1 MLSQDIIL
9 RLLMWL
15 PQIAAFVFAIVMWPK
30 YKNTTQ
36 RNFIYFLGFVLIIEC
51 FGYLLPIL
59 YGVKSGYVY
68 NVYTI
73 ISGLFLLTWFKS
85 ILQTKRL
92 VVIFISIFIVSI
104 SYCLFFQEF
113 GKLWKIPLVVLA
125 IAILICSTVFF
136 SDLLTKNEVVNFKTD
151 QKFWIVTG
159 CLVFYIAY
167 LPLVLLQKYFGLS
180 GIYYRIPITIN
191 ISLLY
196 GFIIKS
202 FLCLKKN

>member
-9 RLLMWL
+9 RLIMWL

-51 FGYLLPIL
+51 LGYLLPIICD
-59 YGVKSGYVY
+59 VKSAYVY
-68 NVYTI
+68 NCYTI
-73 ISGLFLLTWFKS
+73 ISGLFLLIWFKS

-92 VVIFISIFIVSI
+92 VIVFISVFIVSI
-104 SYCLFFQEF
+104 GYCLFFQEF
-113 GKLWKIPLVVLA
+113 GVLWKIPLVVLA

-136 SDLLTKNEVVNFKTD
+136 SDLLAKNEVVNFKTD

-159 CLVFYIAY
+159 CLVFYIGY

-191 ISLLY
+191 ISLMY

>member
-9 RLLMWL
+9 RLIMWL

-36 RNFIYFLGFVLIIEC
+36 RNFIYFLGFVLVIEC
-51 FGYLLPIL
+51 FGYLLPVL

-85 ILQTKRL
+85 ILQTKKL
-92 VVIFISIFIVSI
+92 VIVFISVFIASI
-104 SYCLFFQEF
+104 GYCLFFQAF
-113 GKLWKIPLVVLA
+113 GVLWKIPLVVLA
-125 IAILICSTVFF
+125 ITILICSTVFF

-159 CLVFYIAY
+159 CLVFYISY

-191 ISLLY
+191 IILMF

>member
-9 RLLMWL
+9 RLIMWL
-15 PQIAAFVFAIVMWPK
+15 PQIAAFVLAIVMWPK

-36 RNFIYFLGFVLIIEC
+36 RNFRYFLGFVLVIEC
-51 FGYLLPIL
+51 LGYLLPIICDI
-59 YGVKSGYVY
+59 KSGYVY

-92 VVIFISIFIVSI
+92 VIVFISVFIASI
-104 SYCLFFQEF
+104 GYCLFFQAF
-113 GKLWKIPLVVLA
+113 GVLWKIPLVVLA

-159 CLVFYIAY
+159 CLVFYIGY

-191 ISLLY
+191 IILMF

-202 FLCLKKN
+202 FLCLKKS

>member
-9 RLLMWL
+9 RLIMWL

-36 RNFIYFLGFVLIIEC
+36 RNFIYFLGFVLVIEC

-85 ILQTKRL
+85 ILQTKKL
-92 VVIFISIFIVSI
+92 VIVFIFVFIASI
-104 SYCLFFQEF
+104 SYCLFFQAF
-113 GKLWKIPLVVLA
+113 GVLWKIPLVVLA
-125 IAILICSTVFF
+125 ITILICSTVFF

-159 CLVFYIAY
+159 CLVFYISY

-191 ISLLY
+191 IILMF

>member
-9 RLLMWL
+9 RLIMWL

-36 RNFIYFLGFVLIIEC
+36 RNFIYFLGFVLVIEC

-85 ILQTKRL
+85 ILQTKKL
-92 VVIFISIFIVSI
+92 VIVFISVFIASI
-104 SYCLFFQEF
+104 GYCLFFQAF
-113 GKLWKIPLVVLA
+113 GVLWKIPLVVLA

-159 CLVFYIAY
+159 CLVFYISY

-191 ISLLY
+191 IILMF

>member
-9 RLLMWL
+9 RLIMWL

-36 RNFIYFLGFVLIIEC
+36 RNFIYFLGFVLVIEC

-85 ILQTKRL
+85 ILQTKKL
-92 VVIFISIFIVSI
+92 VIVFISVFIASI
-104 SYCLFFQEF
+104 GYCLFFQAF
-113 GKLWKIPLVVLA
+113 GVLWKIPLVVLA
-125 IAILICSTVFF
+125 ITILICSTVFF

-159 CLVFYIAY
+159 CLVFYISY

-191 ISLLY
+191 IILMF

>member
-9 RLLMWL
+9 RLIMWL

-36 RNFIYFLGFVLIIEC
+36 RNFIYFLGFVLVIEC

-59 YGVKSGYVY
+59 YGVKSAYVY
-68 NVYTI
+68 NTYTI
-73 ISGLFLLTWFKS
+73 ISGLFLLIWFKS

-92 VVIFISIFIVSI
+92 VIVFISVFIASI
-104 SYCLFFQEF
+104 GYCLFFQAF
-113 GKLWKIPLVVLA
+113 GVLWKIPLVVLA

-159 CLVFYIAY
+159 CLVFYISY

-191 ISLLY
+191 IILMF

>member
-9 RLLMWL
+9 RLIMWL

-36 RNFIYFLGFVLIIEC
+36 RNFIYFLGFVLVIEC

-59 YGVKSGYVY
+59 YGVKRGSVY

-85 ILQTKRL
+85 ILQTKKL
-92 VVIFISIFIVSI
+92 VIVFIFVFIASIGYS
-104 SYCLFFQEF
+104 LFFQAF
-113 GKLWKIPLVVLA
+113 GVLWKIPLVVLA

-159 CLVFYIAY
+159 CLVFYISY

-191 ISLLY
+191 IILMF

>member
-9 RLLMWL
+9 RLIMWL

-36 RNFIYFLGFVLIIEC
+36 RNFIYFLGFVLVIEC

-73 ISGLFLLTWFKS
+73 LSGLFLLTWFKS
-85 ILQTKRL
+85 ILQTKKL
-92 VVIFISIFIVSI
+92 VIVFIFVFITSIGYS
-104 SYCLFFQEF
+104 LFFQAF
-113 GKLWKIPLVVLA
+113 SVLWKIPLVVLA
-125 IAILICSTVFF
+125 ITILICSTVFF

-159 CLVFYIAY
+159 CLVFYISY

-180 GIYYRIPITIN
+180 GIYYRIPITIS
-191 ISLLY
+191 IILMF

>member
-59 YGVKSGYVY
+59 YGVKRGYVY

-191 ISLLY
+191 IILMF

>member
-1 MLSQDIIL
+1 MLSKDIIL
-9 RLLMWL
+9 RLIMWL

-36 RNFIYFLGFVLIIEC
+36 RNFIYFLGFVLVIEC

-85 ILQTKRL
+85 ILQTKKL
-92 VVIFISIFIVSI
+92 VIVFIFVFIASI
-104 SYCLFFQEF
+104 SYCLFFQAF
-113 GKLWKIPLVVLA
+113 GVLWKIPLVVLA
-125 IAILICSTVFF
+125 ITILICSTVFF

-159 CLVFYIAY
+159 CLVFYISY

-191 ISLLY
+191 IILMF

>member
-1 MLSQDIIL
+1 
-9 RLLMWL
+9 MWL

-30 YKNTTQ
+30 YKKTTQ

-191 ISLLY
+191 IILMF

>member
-1 MLSQDIIL
+1 MFNKDIIL
-9 RLLMWL
+9 RLIMWL

-36 RNFIYFLGFVLIIEC
+36 RNFIYFLGFVLVIEC

-59 YGVKSGYVY
+59 YGVKRGSVY

-85 ILQTKRL
+85 ILQTKKL
-92 VVIFISIFIVSI
+92 VIVFIFVFIASIGYS
-104 SYCLFFQEF
+104 LFFQAF
-113 GKLWKIPLVVLA
+113 GVLWKIPLVVLA

-159 CLVFYIAY
+159 CLVFYISY

-191 ISLLY
+191 IILMF

>member
-36 RNFIYFLGFVLIIEC
+36 RNFIYFLGFVLVIEC

-59 YGVKSGYVY
+59 YGVKRGYVY

-191 ISLLY
+191 IILMF

>member
-85 ILQTKRL
+85 ILQTKKL
-92 VVIFISIFIVSI
+92 VIVFIFVFIASI
-104 SYCLFFQEF
+104 SYCLFFQAF
-113 GKLWKIPLVVLA
+113 GVLWKIPLVVLA
-125 IAILICSTVFF
+125 ITILICSTVFF

-159 CLVFYIAY
+159 CLVFYISY

-191 ISLLY
+191 IILMF